1 MSNQV
6 NERNPKIY
14 YRPLRKWIDV
24 TPEQKRDW
32 ERFVTAIRIAHK
44 RDNTCHIPYQK
55 SYKCDGL
62 YETCEYRSV
71 PETAVKHLS
80 IESEL
85 EYAFENGNGKDS
97 FLASDTLT
105 TTINIDSMVLFALLT
120 ELKDSDMESYQILM
134 LIAEGLSERACAER
148 MNMPRNTF
156 VYKRDKLLSALRKK
170 F

>member
-1 MSNQV
+1 MQTND
-6 NERNPKIY
+6 NPRIY

-32 ERFVTAIRIAHK
+32 DRFVTAIRMAHK

-55 SYKCDGL
+55 SYKCDGIC
-62 YETCEYRSV
+62 ETCEYRSV
-71 PETAVKHLS
+71 PENAVKHLS

-85 EYAFENGNGKDS
+85 EYAVENGNGKDS
-97 FLASDTLT
+97 FLADDALT
-105 TTINIDSMVLFALLT
+105 TSISIDSMVLSALLT
-120 ELKDSDMESYQILM
+120 ELRDTDPESYQILM
-134 LIAEGLSERACAER
+134 LISEGLSERACAER

-156 VYKRDKLLSALRKK
+156 VYKRDKLLNALRKQ